1 MAKNQERKTLDRN
14 KIPPTVDM
22 VREYCIERK
31 NNVCAEQFVSHYESK
46 GWKIGKSPMKDWQAA
61 VRTWE
66 NNDRRYYNETH
77 NITINEIPGKQ
88 QKQQEP
94 VVSMEMRFMQDDI
107 TEIKKTMKHMQT
119 ALSEFL
125 DENDG
130 IKTELQE
137 IEQRVAELEEKKHGW
152 FSRRKRRSA

>member
-1 MAKNQERKTLDRN
+1 MAKNQERKYLDRN

-31 NNVCAEQFVSHYESK
+31 NNVCPEQFVSHYESK

-66 NNDRRYYNETH
+66 NNDRRFYSETH

-88 QKQQEP
+88 AKQQEP

-107 TEIKKTMKHMQT
+107 SEIKRAMKLMQT
-119 ALSEFL
+119 AISEFL

-130 IKTELQE
+130 LKNGLQE
-137 IEQRVAELEEKKHGW
+137 IEQRVSELEEKKHRLFFGK
-152 FSRRKRRSA
+152 KRRST